1 MKRFVVF
8 CLFLFMAWLTVAC
21 ETEATIPIVTD
32 TELLDIEGLSVS
44 RARLD
49 IGGLYR
55 IQEVRVPTNS
65 HLPGT
70 IISYE
75 ESFAPGTMIPLQSEV
90 TVLVADPPEGAYS
103 LSPMVA
109 YVHDL
114 GYLTGPQ
121 SLNHP
126 LLVSVG
132 IRGTDLGIPVR
143 FHDEMV
149 ILYGDSVPASGF
161 RPSVG
166 NWFSNFVARTR
177 DTRYHEGLLFDA
189 VTTNEDGVVQPFAQG
204 AHDANVADDQS
215 DNPHREVTKI
225 PTGGLAI
232 GNDFYIFYMS
242 VRYWGFPGQWFVTY
256 NQVLKS
262 SDDLQTFTPVEGLR
276 FYEDEAP
283 NFGQIFVVEDPDD
296 NDRVYLFGKPGGRSG
311 GTVLARTLK
320 SHFEDRSQIDYYLGN
335 NVWLKGDAG
344 LAALTANPHYVIQPP
359 CSEMSVMYNA
369 YLGKWMA
376 VYLRNSQIVMQTAEQ
391 VTGPFTNTQTITN
404 TDHYTGLYGGFV
416 HETFTRFNGQVFY
429 LQLSLWHP
437 DYQVK
442 WIEVVLK

>member
-1 MKRFVVF
+1 MKKFVLVCMF
-8 CLFLFMAWLTVAC
+8 ALMTVLHLACEPSTAPTEVEITLLEVEGLTV
-21 ETEATIPIVTD
+21 
-32 TELLDIEGLSVS
+32 SQ
-44 RARLD
+44 ARLD

-55 IQEVRVPTNS
+55 IQAVHVPTNS

-70 IISYE
+70 IIQYE
-75 ESFAPGTMIPLQSEV
+75 TPLNAGDKVVRHSEV
-90 TVLVADPPEGAYS
+90 TVLVADPPEGSYS
-103 LSPMVA
+103 LSPVIT

-121 SLNHP
+121 SPNHD

-143 FHDEMV
+143 FHDEMI

-189 VTTNEDGVVQPFAQG
+189 VTTNAAGVVQPFAQG
-204 AHDANVADDQS
+204 AHDANVADEDS
-215 DNPHREVTKI
+215 DNPSREVTKI
-225 PTGGLAI
+225 PTGGIAI
-232 GNDFYIFYMS
+232 GDDFYIFYMS
-242 VRYWGFPGQWFVTY
+242 VRYWGLPGQWFVTY

-262 SDDLQTFTPVEGLR
+262 SDNLQTFTPVEGMR
-276 FYEDEAP
+276 FHESEAP
-283 NFGQIFVVEDPDD
+283 NFGQVFVVEDPHDED
-296 NDRVYLFGKPGGRSG
+296 IVYLFGKPGGRSG
-311 GTVLARTLK
+311 GTVLARTMK
-320 SHFEDRSQIDYYLGN
+320 AHFEDRSQVEYYLGN
-335 NVWLKGDAG
+335 DVWMRGDAG
-344 LAALTANPHYVIQPP
+344 LAALSANPYYVIQPP

-376 VYLRNSQIVMQTAEQ
+376 VYLRNSQIVMQTAES

-404 TDHYTGLYGGFV
+404 ADRYTGLYGGFV
-416 HETFTRFNGQVFY
+416 HDTFTRFNGQVFY